1 MRRSAG
7 FCFWLV
13 VILLAIGTGCLA
25 VQDPEPIPVEP
36 EESAA
41 PVPEEDTEAQDP
53 ELAPVEPDA
62 GDDTATTADTAPD
75 WQSELDQISDL
86 LIDGKP
92 LEARGKA
99 DHLLQ
104 VENLPEDVASRGRA
118 LREKADEKLAGSPLA
133 GSEPRPEPRPKIEIP
148 AKEESS
154 EKSEKTATAAKE
166 QSFKVR
172 VAAIGSGFSQGV
184 TGLLRISDTGIS
196 FSPQGK
202 GGEKWTIRWQNLAE
216 AKSDTGLWDAPY
228 PLVLIER
235 GGRKRY
241 VARLDQKGSY
251 VTGTPLLS
259 AIAEGRRAQK
269 SSQKKSSEPEE
280 GK

>member
-7 FCFWLV
+7 VCYWMA
-13 VILLAIGTGCLA
+13 VILLAAGTGGLA
-25 VQDPEPIPVEP
+25 AQTPEPVPAET

-41 PVPEEDTEAQDP
+41 PVPEETAAAQDP
-53 ELAPVEPDA
+53 RE
-62 GDDTATTADTAPD
+62 ATTANASPD
-75 WQSELDQISDL
+75 WQSELDRITDL

-104 VENLPEDVASRGRA
+104 VENLPEDVASRARA
-118 LREKADEKLAGSPLA
+118 LREKADAKLAESPPA
-133 GSEPRPEPRPKIEIP
+133 GAEARPKIEIP
-148 AKEESS
+148 PKGESG
-154 EKSEKTATAAKE
+154 EKSEKTVTAAKE

-172 VAAIGSGFSQGV
+172 VAAIGKGFSQGV
-184 TGLLRISDTGIS
+184 TGLLRISETGIS
-196 FSPQGK
+196 FIPQEK
-202 GGEKWTIRWQNLAE
+202 TGENWAIRWQNLAE
-216 AKSDTGLWDAPY
+216 AKSDKGLWDAPY

-251 VTGTPLLS
+251 LPGAPLLS
-259 AIAEGRRAQK
+259 AIAEGRRKQK
-269 SSQKKSSEPEE
+269 SSQQKPTEQKE
-280 GK
+280 GR